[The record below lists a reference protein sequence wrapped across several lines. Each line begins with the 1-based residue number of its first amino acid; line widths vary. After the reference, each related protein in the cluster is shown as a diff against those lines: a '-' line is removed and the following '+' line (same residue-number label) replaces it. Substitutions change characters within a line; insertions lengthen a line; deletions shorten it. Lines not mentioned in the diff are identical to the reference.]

1 MAHEDVVP
9 VNPGTLSQWTHPPFE
24 GVVDDE
30 WVWGRGAADCK
41 NQVSIVSGSSQSSSR
56 RLTRL
61 LSLFDF
67 VSLIASRQLM
77 GIMSALDKLIE
88 EGFQPERTILISF
101 GFDEEIGGKRV
112 STRSFS
118 VVASLPSDRTEG
130 PVVPGRQ
137 LPLASDPRQVRKRL
151 HRLSR

>member
-24 GVVDDE
+24 GIVDDE

-41 NQVSIVSGSSQSSSR
+41 NQVSTSSGLFSSQPTSR

-67 VSLIASRQLM
+67 VSLIA
-77 GIMSALDKLIE
+77 
-88 EGFQPERTILISF
+88 T
-101 GFDEEIGGKRV
+101 
-112 STRSFS
+112 
-118 VVASLPSDRTEG
+118 
-130 PVVPGRQ
+130 
-137 LPLASDPRQVRKRL
+137 
-151 HRLSR
+151 